1 MYFYSDSLFLWD
13 LVKRLDYNGFPSGD
27 PGRGLNGIMW
37 DMYPMDLFYFLLQ
50 MPRSNPVIVKAFQDK
65 KLGFFG
71 DIFRFSTGS
80 MKNRNRS

>member
-1 MYFYSDSLFLWD
+1 MLPLESDPLPLLSLSHIHFD
-13 LVKRLDYNGFPSGD
+13 TPVTEQDSI
-27 PGRGLNGIMW
+27 NGIMR

-50 MPRSNPVIVKAFQDK
+50 MPRSNPVIVKALQDK
-65 KLGFFG
+65 KPGFFG